1 MAMIDIILP
10 LVIDA
15 GWSALAALGF
25 ALVFNAPRRT
35 LIGCVLAGA
44 TGHAVRTALMTGG
57 FALEFATLMGALS
70 VGALAWYFARW
81 QRTPALIYAICGAI
95 PLVPGVFAFRAMLAL
110 INIASSTAGSAGPF
124 LEEAAIA
131 FTKTGITLAAIAIG
145 ITAPSLIFGRRKPI
159 V

>member
-1 MAMIDIILP
+1 MMVDVL
-10 LVIDA
+10 LTLLIDA

-35 LIGCVLAGA
+35 LIGCVVAGA
-44 TGHAVRTALMTGG
+44 TGHAIRTALIAGG
-57 FALEFATLMGALS
+57 IALEFATLAGALS
-70 VGALAWYFARW
+70 VGSLAWYFARR

-95 PLVPGVFAFRAMLAL
+95 PLVPGAFAFRAMLAL
-110 INIASSTAGSAGPF
+110 INIAASTAGSAGPF

-145 ITAPSLIFGRRKPI
+145 ITTPSLVFGRRKPI

>member
-1 MAMIDIILP
+1 MSADAFLT
-10 LVIDA
+10 LLIDA
-15 GWSALAALGF
+15 GWPALAAFGF

-57 FALEFATLMGALS
+57 VSLEFATLAGASS
-70 VGALAWYFARW
+70 VGALAWGFARW

-110 INIASSTAGSAGPF
+110 INIAAAAPGSAGPF

-131 FTKTGITLAAIAIG
+131 FTRTGITLAAIAIG
-145 ITAPSLIFGRRKPI
+145 ITAPTLLFGRRKPI
-159 V
+159 A